1 MGTQRIIKFLP
12 VALTQAEWEDR
23 ANSVARLS
31 DEISDA
37 ERRVDA
43 EKEAAKA
50 RVKDA
55 EATLEGLRAKQR
67 ALSRVVRERKEERD
81 VACSVALDRRERQA
95 VTTRDDT
102 GAEVDRRPLSDAEI
116 KAGATWRPNHARER
130 AELIHPD
137 EPGLVLDTRPL
148 SEAERQLD
156 LLPSSAAAG
165 TAAAPSNDNAA
176 ADDDD
181 DDTNG
186 ADAVVATVIERF
198 AGEQIR
204 MLMLWS
210 ASGKLAPSEKNGL
223 YQKAKALCPDVAWL
237 QGGRGFVTGP
247 MPRAGMPLELVNAAR
262 ALGEAFAAHPAGE
275 PLPVPLVPNAG
286 PQVILEVDAAAWTKL
301 SALAKGTLKLAAG
314 TSVEWLKVA
323 GAMRTLPIGQGVADE
338 IRSRAEALKLQ
349 VETLPA
355 EPPPAVVEAPED
367 KPAKGAK
374 KARKAAD
381 GAS

>member
-81 VACSVALDRRERQA
+81 VACSVALDRRDRQA

-156 LLPSSAAAG
+156 LLPGAPTAG
-165 TAAAPSNDNAA
+165 TATAPSNDNAA

-181 DDTNG
+181 ATDAAT
-186 ADAVVATVIERF
+186 ADAAVATVIGKF

-210 ASGKLAPSEKNGL
+210 ESCALAFSERNGL

-247 MPRAGMPLELVNAAR
+247 MPRAAMPLELVNAAR

-275 PLPVPLVPNAG
+275 PLPVPLIPNAG
-286 PQVILEVDAAAWTKL
+286 PQLILEVDAAAWTKL

-314 TSVEWLKVA
+314 TSVEWTKVA
-323 GAMRTLPIGQGVADE
+323 GAMRTLPVGQGVADE
-338 IRSRAEALKLQ
+338 IRSRAAALKLA
-349 VETLPA
+349 VEVLPA

-374 KARKAAD
+374 KARKAAE
-381 GAS
+381 GA